1 MVLPLI
7 VLKLRLDFKGSKM
20 GQCCAEEDQCKNCNI
35 SPLDDEAQSI
45 VSVGRRHFAA
55 SFNYQLLTLAQKSAK
70 LWAHFSEPCITETLK
85 GG

>member
-45 VSVGRRHFAA
+45 VSVGQRHFAA
-55 SFNYQLLTLAQKSAK
+55 SFNYQLQTSPQKSSNFGISFP
-70 LWAHFSEPCITETLK
+70 HPV
-85 GG
+85 

>member
-1 MVLPLI
+1 MKVLATQFMSNIASVQKFEMMMV
-7 VLKLRLDFKGSKM
+7 FNAG
-20 GQCCAEEDQCKNCNI
+20 
-35 SPLDDEAQSI
+35 SI